1 MAQNVVH
8 GVAEV
13 SFTSGTGN
21 YVVSGALANSYRFLD
36 KLSDGASNLLIEV
49 TDSAKVE
56 YTKATFT
63 APNILTRDLIVSSSN
78 SDDSIIDWPST
89 GQRIIRLI
97 LDFDSGLPLGGET
110 GDQLRKKTNAN
121 FDAQWE
127 LSPYPIA
134 LFWSGLLIGGG
145 DGTRT
150 RIRIMVTENNMFFA
164 DFLGSFATARI
175 SATGETIFEVNRVY
189 NQSVNLIGNVIWS
202 AGEYDGVFTT
212 SGNIVQRLNAGQI
225 VEVLGP
231 IVSDDTLSDINFT
244 FRSRRL

>member
-1 MAQNVVH
+1 MAQNVIH

-13 SFTSGTGN
+13 SFTSGTGS

-49 TDSAKVE
+49 TDSSKVE

-78 SDDSIIDWPST
+78 SDDSEIDWPAT

-97 LDFDSGLPLGGET
+97 LDFDSGLPIGGDQ
-110 GDQLRKKTNAN
+110 GDQLRKASLTNY
-121 FDAQWE
+121 DARWE

-134 LFWSGLLIGGG
+134 MFWPGNMVGGG
-145 DGTRT
+145 DDDRM
-150 RIRIMVTENNMFFA
+150 RIRVLVTESVMFFTN
-164 DFLGSFATARI
+164 FLGSYGTGRIASAGLTTIVVNRI
-175 SATGETIFEVNRVY
+175 S
-189 NQSVNLIGNVIWS
+189 NQSVNQIGSVVWG
-202 AGEYDGVFTT
+202 AGDYDGVFTT
-212 SGNIVQRLNAGQI
+212 SDNIVQRLNAGQI
-225 VEVLGP
+225 IEVLGP
-231 IVSDDTLSDINFT
+231 VTPDNTLSDINIT